1 MAKEELR
8 KFLES
13 SNDKFKV
20 LSDAETVKPYQI
32 TIKELLELID
42 EFLDDEQKIALLSVN
57 YAQKPII
64 KRNIVM
70 LIKDESK
77 ILDVIFNKELT
88 NGLETNDFIN
98 IIQAQNSNCIL
109 QILNNV
115 EFLEE
120 NKIKKYQIIDIIKLQ
135 DSGVILQILN
145 NSSLLEKCK
154 LGNFEI
160 EALFKNLDEKEKLE
174 FLSNPKYIKEK
185 LKLSEYR
192 IGDMI
197 SSITDEKTKEN
208 LIKSYE
214 LNNLNRVNIICQ
226 FSDEGK
232 ERNILNNTLGLRI
245 YDYYSILSNME
256 TDNLIRFINNN
267 LKFLAENNIAIYNIV
282 EKLNV
287 EKQKELVY
295 KIDNLKIE
303 MRRKT

>member
-20 LSDAETVKPYQI
+20 LSDVETVKPYQI

-57 YAQKPII
+57 YAQKPMI

-70 LIKDESK
+70 LIKNESK

-109 QILNNV
+109 QILNNA

-120 NKIKKYQIIDIIKLQ
+120 IKIKKYQIIDIIKSQ
-135 DSGVILQILN
+135 NSGVILQVLN
-145 NSSLLEKCK
+145 DSILLEKCK
-154 LGNFEI
+154 IGDFEI
-160 EALFKNLDEKEKLE
+160 ESMFKNLDEKEKLE

-185 LKLSEYR
+185 LKLNEYR
-192 IGDMI
+192 IAEMI

-208 LIKSYE
+208 IMKSYE
-214 LNNLNRVNIICQ
+214 LNYSNRANIIGQ

-232 ERNILNNTLGLRI
+232 ERNILDNTLGLRI
-245 YDYYSILSNME
+245 CDYYLILSNME
-256 TDNLIRFINNN
+256 TDNLIQFINNN
-267 LKFLAENNIAIYNIV
+267 SQFLAENNIAIYNIV
-282 EKLNV
+282 KNLNV
-287 EKQKELVY
+287 EKQKELVS

-303 MRRKT
+303 VR

>member
-1 MAKEELR
+1 MAKEEL
-8 KFLES
+8 KKILES

-20 LSDAETVKPYQI
+20 LSDVETVKTYQI
-32 TIKELLELID
+32 TENELLELID
-42 EFLDDEQKIALLSVN
+42 EFLNDEQKIALLSAN

-64 KRNIVM
+64 KRNIIM

-77 ILDVIFNKELT
+77 RLDVIFNKELT
-88 NGLETNDFIN
+88 NGLETTDFIN
-98 IIQAQNSNCIL
+98 IIQSQNINCIL
-109 QILNNV
+109 QILNNT

-120 NKIKKYQIIDIIKLQ
+120 NKIGKYRITDIIKAQ
-135 DSGVILQILN
+135 NSEVILRILN
-145 NSSLLEKCK
+145 DFALLEKCK
-154 LGNFEI
+154 IEDYEIGNLFEK
-160 EALFKNLDEKEKLE
+160 LNEKEKTE

-197 SSITDEKTKEN
+197 SGITDEKTKEN

-214 LNNLNRVNIICQ
+214 LSYLKRADIICN

-267 LKFLAENNIAIYNIV
+267 LKFLAESNIAIYNIV
-282 EKLNV
+282 GKLNA
-287 EKQKELVY
+287 EKQKELVS
-295 KIDNLKIE
+295 KVDNLKVE
-303 MRRKT
+303 MR

>member
-20 LSDAETVKPYQI
+20 LSDVETVKPYQI

-57 YAQKPII
+57 YAQKPMI

-70 LIKDESK
+70 LIKNESK

-109 QILNNV
+109 QILNNA

-120 NKIKKYQIIDIIKLQ
+120 IKIKKYQIIDIIKSQ
-135 DSGVILQILN
+135 NSGVILQVLN
-145 NSSLLEKCK
+145 DSILLEKCK
-154 LGNFEI
+154 IGDFEI
-160 EALFKNLDEKEKLE
+160 ESMFKNLDEKEKLE

-185 LKLSEYR
+185 LKLTEYR
-192 IGDMI
+192 IADMI

-208 LIKSYE
+208 IMKSYE
-214 LNNLNRVNIICQ
+214 LNYSNRANIIGQ

-232 ERNILNNTLGLRI
+232 ERNILDNTLGLRI
-245 YDYYSILSNME
+245 CDYYLILSNME
-256 TDNLIRFINNN
+256 TDNLIQFINNN
-267 LKFLAENNIAIYNIV
+267 SQFLAENNIAIYNIV
-282 EKLNV
+282 KNLNV
-287 EKQKELVY
+287 EKQKELVS

-303 MRRKT
+303 VR

>member
-20 LSDAETVKPYQI
+20 LSDVETVKTYQI
-32 TIKELLELID
+32 TENELLELIN
-42 EFLDDEQKIALLSVN
+42 EFLDDEQKVALLSVN
-57 YAQKPII
+57 YIQKPII
-64 KRNIVM
+64 KRNIIM

-77 ILDVIFNKELT
+77 RLDVIFNKELT
-88 NGLETNDFIN
+88 NGLETTDFIN
-98 IIQAQNSNCIL
+98 IMKSQSINCIL
-109 QILNNV
+109 QILNNA

-120 NKIKKYQIIDIIKLQ
+120 NKIGKYRIIDIIKLQ
-135 DSGVILQILN
+135 NSEVILRILN
-145 NSSLLEKCK
+145 DFDLLEKCK
-154 LGNFEI
+154 IEDYEI
-160 EALFKNLDEKEKLE
+160 ETLFEKLNEKEKSK

-185 LKLSEYR
+185 LKLTEYR

-214 LNNLNRVNIICQ
+214 LSYLKRADIICN

-245 YDYYSILSNME
+245 YDYYPILSKME
-256 TDNLIRFINNN
+256 TDNLIQFINNN
-267 LKFLAENNIAIYNIV
+267 PKFLAENNIAIYNIV
-282 EKLNV
+282 KKLNV
-287 EKQKELVY
+287 EKQNELVS
-295 KIDNLKIE
+295 KVDNLKIE
-303 MRRKT
+303 MR